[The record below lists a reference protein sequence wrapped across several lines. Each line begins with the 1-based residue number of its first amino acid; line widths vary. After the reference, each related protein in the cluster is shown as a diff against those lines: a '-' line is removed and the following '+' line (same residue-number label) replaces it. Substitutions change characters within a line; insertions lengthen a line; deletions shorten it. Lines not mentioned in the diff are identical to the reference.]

1 VLIHLPLT
9 GFIDNARLNTFATF
23 ANREADFVRLK
34 DIDQL
39 YRDLIG
45 GLINARELV
54 SNFLLLR
61 THSSYLAACR
71 LTLSGQVVETF
82 PALRASLESA
92 LYALFVS
99 GDQSRQ
105 ELWLR
110 RKDNEATE
118 RDFRKTFTA
127 GKVLRH
133 IERLDPRIGQIART
147 LYDRTLDYGTHP
159 NRDSIL
165 TVLQRIGRDDRIEF
179 RLDYLVGDGMPLQ
192 HALRTSAQVGLCG
205 LRILR
210 NIYKERFDI
219 MGLTERMRKTSVGL

>member
-1 VLIHLPLT
+1 
-9 GFIDNARLNTFATF
+9 
-23 ANREADFVRLK
+23 
-34 DIDQL
+34 
-39 YRDLIG
+39 
-45 GLINARELV
+45 
-54 SNFLLLR
+54 
-61 THSSYLAACR
+61 
-71 LTLSGQVVETF
+71 
-82 PALRASLESA
+82 
-92 LYALFVS
+92 VS

-118 RDFRKTFTA
+118 RDFRNTFTA
-127 GKVLRH
+127 GKILRH
-133 IERLDPRIGQIART
+133 IERLDPHTGRMART
-147 LYDRTLDYGTHP
+147 LYDRTLDYGAHP

-165 TVLQRIGRDDRIEF
+165 TVLQRIGREDRIEF